1 MRKCEHILVETDS
14 RVTAS
19 GSEPVQ
25 AAPVVY
31 LSAMTSNQGRPA
43 RQKATFLPVQIF
55 FSLLSLPLS
64 SLLGLFFQSSL
75 GQCAWLVL
83 NVPELF
89 FPRLAYVIC

>member
-55 FSLLSLPLS
+55 FLSTVTPSVLSTWPFLPVITWS
-64 SLLGLFFQSSL
+64 M
-75 GQCAWLVL
+75 C
-83 NVPELF
+83 
-89 FPRLAYVIC
+89 LARTQRA